1 MLYFWLTGLSAA
13 PSMKSMQ
20 YPSTGLTG
28 RPQVANRGSLGA
40 FATNEPAE
48 ATSYD
53 PLIGRKVWTRW
64 PEDNHFYE
72 AVITDYN
79 PVEVQSSVEYKWSI
93 LVIIELPFNI
103 VIFYAL
109 TGKACIGL

>member
-1 MLYFWLTGLSAA
+1 MHILFSSFTDYVCYFVAS
-13 PSMKSMQ
+13 SMKSTQ
-20 YPSTGLTG
+20 YPSAGLPG
-28 RPQVANRGSLGA
+28 RSQAPKRTSSGA

-48 ATSYD
+48 AAPCD

-79 PVEVQSSVEYKWSI
+79 PVEVYFTVVYM
-93 LVIIELPFNI
+93 VR
-103 VIFYAL
+103 
-109 TGKACIGL
+109 C

>member
-1 MLYFWLTGLSAA
+1 MHILFSSFTDDVCYFVASL
-13 PSMKSMQ
+13 MKSMQ
-20 YPSTGLTG
+20 YPSTGLPG
-28 RPQVANRGSLGA
+28 RSQAPNRISSGS

-48 ATSYD
+48 AAPYD

-79 PVEVQSSVEYKWSI
+79 PVEVYFTVVYMVS
-93 LVIIELPFNI
+93 
-103 VIFYAL
+103 
-109 TGKACIGL
+109 C

>member
-1 MLYFWLTGLSAA
+1 
-13 PSMKSMQ
+13 MKSVQ
-20 YPSTGLTG
+20 FPSIGLTG
-28 RPQVANRGSLGA
+28 KTQATNRGSSGA

-48 ATSYD
+48 AASYD

-79 PVEVQSSVEYKWSI
+79 SAEVCLFYPTENLVKWTSI
-93 LVIIELPFNI
+93 NLNI
-103 VIFYAL
+103 
-109 TGKACIGL
+109 